1 MAICYLVIMKLSVF
15 SKGTRKKTQTPP
27 GDVNDFQKES
37 NKLEEDRK
45 TLALIQDA
53 EHYSIFEY
61 NFTTKML
68 TSSLDLFNSLG
79 YVKQEIPKTLPKL
92 SKLIHPEDLPKI
104 KENVI
109 NQCIN
114 KKSIYRFECRIMSKS
129 KSWSWIGGSMQITE
143 WETDNQPVSI
153 KCITRIIDEKKESLI
168 KLKQNSI
175 KIKQEL
181 KAKDEHLNDLVRL
194 LPEVIFETDAQGILQ
209 FTNEKAYE
217 IFGYTHS
224 DFRKGINIFKCLAPE
239 DRKRANKNFKDALHY
254 ENSKSQGNEYTAM
267 TKKGDRFPILI
278 YSTPVYKN
286 KILSGL
292 RGIIV
297 TISELKKS
305 QEELRKSEENFRQ
318 LAENITDAFWLVD
331 LNNQLLYFN
340 KSCETLIETQLKGPF
355 DFPDIFFNY
364 IHPDDKQKIHIK
376 INKAQNDPDL
386 RQHYE
391 HRIITKSGIIKWI
404 SVRTFPVFNNEGKP
418 YRKAG
423 IATDT
428 TQEKSLV
435 QELVSAKE
443 QAEKADKLK
452 SAFLANMSHEIRTP
466 MNGVLGFAELLKDP
480 QSTPSEKMEYI
491 NIIQDNGKYL
501 LTLINDIID
510 FAKIE
515 AGELTITKKAFDLNL
530 FFTNLYKT
538 YKNHYKSRLK
548 AIEFTYH
555 IKPEKP
561 TETLISDAFRIEQIL
576 INLISNAFKFTTYGK
591 IEIGFKLNHKINNK
605 KYIKFYVSDTGI
617 GISKEDQQR
626 IFTTFGQIESSNQLN
641 PKGTGLGL
649 AISKNLAELL
659 GGYIGVNSKP
669 GKGST
674 FYFFIPLET
683 ECEEKIKI
691 STKKLT
697 SKNVNLNNK
706 TILVVEDD
714 EVNMEYLKKLLQ
726 KKNIN
731 VLSSTTGEKAVE
743 TVKKLHSTIDL
754 VLMDIKLPGIDGYE
768 TTLQIKAI
776 DNTIPIIAQ
785 TAHAMEEYREKSIA
799 IGCIDHINK
808 PIQKNVLFEKLNNY
822 LYINKKE

>member
-1 MAICYLVIMKLSVF
+1 MSISYLVIMKLSVF
-15 SKGTRKKTQTPP
+15 SKRTQKKTQMFP
-27 GDVNDFQKES
+27 GDVNDLQKES

-45 TLALIQDA
+45 ILALIQDA

-61 NFTTKML
+61 NFTTKKL
-68 TSSLDLFNSLG
+68 TSSLDLFNNLG
-79 YVKQEIPKTLPKL
+79 YVKREVPETLHKL

-109 NQCIN
+109 NQCIDE
-114 KKSIYRFECRIMSKS
+114 KSIYRFECRIMSKS
-129 KSWSWIGGSMQITE
+129 KSWTWIGGSMKIYE
-143 WETDNQPVSI
+143 WETDNKPVSI

-168 KLKQNSI
+168 KLKNNST

-181 KAKDEHLNDLVRL
+181 KAKDEHLNDLARL
-194 LPEVIFETDAQGILQ
+194 LPEVIFETDEHGILS

-224 DFRKGINIFKCLAPE
+224 DFKKGISIFNCIAPE
-239 DRKRANKNFKDALHY
+239 DSKKAHINFTDALY
-254 ENSKSQGNEYTAM
+254 NENLKSQGNEYIAL

-278 YSTPVYKN
+278 YSTPVFKN
-286 KILSGL
+286 KVLIGL

-305 QEELRKSEENFRQ
+305 QEKLRRSEENFRQ

-340 KSCETLIETQLKGPF
+340 KSCEDLIETKLIGPF
-355 DFPDIFFNY
+355 PFANIFSNY
-364 IHPDDKQKIHIK
+364 IHPDDKQKIHSKIK
-376 INKAQNDPDL
+376 KGQTTPGIK
-386 RQHYE
+386 QHYE
-391 HRIITKSGIIKWI
+391 HRIITGLGITKWI
-404 SVRTFPVFNNEGKP
+404 SVRTFPVFNDEGKP

-423 IATDT
+423 IATDI
-428 TQEKSLV
+428 TQEKFLL
-435 QELVSAKE
+435 QELVNAKE

-480 QSTPSEKMEYI
+480 QTTPSEKIEYI

-515 AGELTITKKAFDLNL
+515 AGELSITKKAFDLNL

-538 YKNHYKSRLK
+538 YKNHYKTRLK
-548 AIEFTYH
+548 TIEFLCR
-555 IKPEKP
+555 IKHEKSSIM
-561 TETLISDAFRIEQIL
+561 LISDAFRIEQIL
-576 INLISNAFKFTTYGK
+576 INLIANAFKFTPSGK
-591 IEIGFKLNHKINNK
+591 IELGFEQNHKINK
-605 KYIKFYVSDTGI
+605 KNFIKFYVSDTGI
-617 GISKEDQQR
+617 GISKENQKT
-626 IFTTFGQIESSNQLN
+626 IFSTFGQIEIANQLN
-641 PKGTGLGL
+641 RKGAGLGL

-669 GKGST
+669 NKGST
-674 FYFFIPLET
+674 FYFFLPHET
-683 ECEEKIKI
+683 DDENEIKI
-691 STKKLT
+691 STGKFAATKEEV
-697 SKNVNLNNK
+697 KNK

-714 EVNMEYLKKLLQ
+714 AINMDYLKKLLQ
-726 KKNIN
+726 KKNIKI
-731 VLSSTTGEKAVE
+731 LSATTGEIAVE

-754 VLMDIKLPGIDGYE
+754 ILMDIKLPGMNGYE
-768 TTLQIKAI
+768 ATLKIKAI
-776 DNTIPIIAQ
+776 NKNIPVIAQ
-785 TAHAMEEYREKSIA
+785 TAYAMNKDRKKSLTM
-799 IGCIDHINK
+799 GCDDHINK
-808 PIQKNVLFEKLNNY
+808 PIQKFVLFEKLNNY